1 MIRYDRSTIS
11 VPVVLRGCGAGPK
24 ERRKND
30 KHVANNE
37 LEKVKHLAYKHT
49 EVRDA
54 LNALVGRKCVFC
66 ESSLLG
72 NQPGDIEHFRPKG
85 NVVAINPTTGKE
97 EFRAGYVWLA
107 ARWKNLLL
115 SCADCN
121 RPRRQADSVGHV
133 RTMGKGCYFPL
144 ADEALRATSAH
155 GVRRERPLLIN
166 PCMDNP
172 DEHLEFT
179 ELGGILPKY
188 GAAGASARGEATIKY
203 CGLDRAELVE
213 MRLRHRRTVMA
224 AIRHIIDALEH
235 DREPGEDLD
244 DLVELLRPT
253 SSYVAF
259 TRHLVRVKLGPYVTA
274 LGITA

>member
-1 MIRYDRSTIS
+1 VIRYDRSTIS
-11 VPVVLRGCGAGPK
+11 VPVALRGSGAGPK
-24 ERRKND
+24 ERRKNAE
-30 KHVANNE
+30 HIANKQF
-37 LEKVKHLAYKHT
+37 EKVKHLAYKHK

-54 LNALVGRKCVFC
+54 LNALFGRKCVFC

-85 NVVAINPTTGKE
+85 EVVEVNPTTGE
-97 EFRAGYVWLA
+97 EQCRPGYAWLGA
-107 ARWKNLLL
+107 CWKNLLL

-121 RPRRQADSVGHV
+121 RPRRQVDATGRT

-144 ADEALRATSAH
+144 APGNLRATSAW
-155 GVRRERPLLIN
+155 GVKGERPLLID
-166 PCMDNP
+166 PCTVEP

-179 ELGGILPKY
+179 ELGGILPKV
-188 GAAGASARGEATIKY
+188 GSTGASAMGEATIKH

-224 AIRHIIDALEH
+224 AIRHIVDALEH

-253 SSYVAF
+253 SPYVAF
-259 TRHLVRVKLGPYVTA
+259 TRHLVRAKLTPYLTA
-274 LGITA
+274 LGIVI